1 MKWKCKAVVKFTF
14 GFVLEKEY
22 CSEHKMA
29 FKKKAIEPPI
39 FFFFLPFYSFPV
51 SLEAYDISSALG
63 PLQDPLK
70 GKKVL
75 RLLLSLL
82 LGSYASKLQMF
93 VSWKCQNFSTAKNM
107 SLACRWILA
116 ILKIQPR
123 NKSEVSPLPLKY
135 YCPMRRWCFLINITP

>member
-1 MKWKCKAVVKFTF
+1 MVKFTF

-22 CSEHKMA
+22 CSEHGI
-29 FKKKAIEPPI
+29 KKRRLNPHL

-82 LGSYASKLQMF
+82 LGSYASYM
-93 VSWKCQNFSTAKNM
+93 
-107 SLACRWILA
+107 
-116 ILKIQPR
+116 
-123 NKSEVSPLPLKY
+123 
-135 YCPMRRWCFLINITP
+135 

>member
-1 MKWKCKAVVKFTF
+1 M
-14 GFVLEKEY
+14 LEKEY

-39 FFFFLPFYSFPV
+39 FFFLPFYSFPV

-82 LGSYASKLQMF
+82 LGSYAS
-93 VSWKCQNFSTAKNM
+93 
-107 SLACRWILA
+107 
-116 ILKIQPR
+116 
-123 NKSEVSPLPLKY
+123 
-135 YCPMRRWCFLINITP
+135 

>member
-1 MKWKCKAVVKFTF
+1 MFINICTQQRYLTILFKYKLVSSTIYIYRYMKWKCKAVVKFTF

-22 CSEHKMA
+22 CSEHGI
-29 FKKKAIEPPI
+29 KKRRLNPHLF

-75 RLLLSLL
+75 QLLLSLL
-82 LGSYASKLQMF
+82 LGLICKLVANVCIMKMSKL
-93 VSWKCQNFSTAKNM
+93 
-107 SLACRWILA
+107 L
-116 ILKIQPR
+116 
-123 NKSEVSPLPLKY
+123 
-135 YCPMRRWCFLINITP
+135 